1 MELLDVSDDVVDDVE
16 STVFDNQDEQKAS
29 TEGTTKKNR
38 EWGEQTDIWGPIRE
52 KTQSSGISTQQKS
65 IIQDVLEEIAAGT
78 KDSVK
83 RVGFYFIDS
92 PDGTDCDAEITDQH
106 PHRQLG
112 VSVDYDE
119 DIGKLSVQLITPIVA
134 GIISS
139 VFTASPGGGLAGT
152 LAGAVID
159 SGLTSSKIPPLSR

>member
-1 MELLDVSDDVVDDVE
+1 MGSTDSKELDSEQSGTELLDVSDDVVEDIE

-29 TEGTTKKNR
+29 TEG
-38 EWGEQTDIWGPIRE
+38 ELQQSSGSEQTDIWGPIRE
-52 KTQSSGISTQQKS
+52 TTQSSGISTQQKS

-78 KDSVK
+78 KDSVN
-83 RVGFYFIDS
+83 RIGYYFIDS

-119 DIGKLSVQLITPIVA
+119 DIGNLTVSL
-134 GIISS
+134 
-139 VFTASPGGGLAGT
+139 FT
-152 LAGAVID
+152 IRE
-159 SGLTSSKIPPLSR
+159 KF

>member
-16 STVFDNQDEQKAS
+16 STVFDNQDEKSQHGGGLQKS
-29 TEGTTKKNR
+29 SG
-38 EWGEQTDIWGPIRE
+38 GEQTDIWGPIRE

-92 PDGTDCDAEITDQH
+92 PDGTDCDAEITDQ
-106 PHRQLG
+106 PPTVSWASLLTTTKILVNSQSSSSPQLSLLPER
-112 VSVDYDE
+112 VERVLPE
-119 DIGKLSVQLITPIVA
+119 RHKIVTFC
-134 GIISS
+134 II
-139 VFTASPGGGLAGT
+139 
-152 LAGAVID
+152 
-159 SGLTSSKIPPLSR
+159 